1 MNFVEPSESSW
12 QEFTIEGGANGW
24 YRGEVCN
31 RFPEDRAHEGEYDLD
46 QVIKCVVGG
55 WAPKSPFLT
64 RKDMVTALG
73 SCFAYEVERNL
84 RQAGYRTSL
93 ASYGEYTEDSKA
105 KIWEHSLL
113 IKCSEGHVNTAS
125 IRTQFEWVYDESLAP
140 LKIWKK
146 VDGVIKEYLDN
157 NREVAKLIFS
167 ETTCFIITLGLSEV
181 WYNKVTQEVLWTSV
195 PKAQFDK
202 DIYGFRLLTVQE
214 NLENLK
220 RTVAIIRQH
229 KGNIPIVFTLSPI
242 PLAATF
248 RPIPAISAT
257 SVSKALLRVAVDELI
272 RTSDDPNLYYF
283 PSYEIITGYLKN
295 PMGSDHLH
303 PTSDAVQLIMDTF
316 LKLYAKEEPMAA
328 EGPQRV
334 AHPWARVD
342 TSQANRVVQGGQK
355 ARACPECGSACT
367 RELFSLEEF
376 QYFSD
381 SAGRAKRLPLSMRI
395 CADCGQVHAN
405 PCPTTQ
411 LWPSL
416 ISEGRLPGPE
426 DHAADAFDWLSHAG
440 LLPPD
445 GGTVLDLGCARGAFL
460 SRLGEKLIK
469 VGMDPDPGLIE
480 AAREA
485 CPGPSFRFFSS
496 DWEDLPAMAPPD
508 LITISKA
515 LAFVPDPGA
524 LLTRLR
530 ELAGPE
536 TRLFIS
542 VPVPTRQ
549 PHDVFGFFSPVM
561 ANHLTM
567 AAIGR
572 ILSRTG
578 WRILQTDHCRIHAM
592 PEAVTAKGRPGRDR
606 RAVHSNAAFHH
617 HHLAVI
623 ETIIER
629 IGQAPRLIIWG
640 AGLHTELLYH
650 LTSLFAESPQREY
663 LIVDSNPSLQGR
675 TWRGIRILPPSVLK
689 DCVLRN
695 LPILISTAQR
705 NGLHSIRA
713 QARILGVPPEN
724 MITLFRPGE
733 PDEELPR

>member
-195 PKAQFDK
+195 HKAQFDK

-257 SVSKALLRVAVDELI
+257 SVSVPRCFEWVASGQNRAI
-272 RTSDDPNLYYF
+272 RECRNRF
-283 PSYEIITGYLKN
+283 PV
-295 PMGSDHLH
+295 P
-303 PTSDAVQLIMDTF
+303 P
-316 LKLYAKEEPMAA
+316 
-328 EGPQRV
+328 
-334 AHPWARVD
+334 
-342 TSQANRVVQGGQK
+342 
-355 ARACPECGSACT
+355 
-367 RELFSLEEF
+367 
-376 QYFSD
+376 
-381 SAGRAKRLPLSMRI
+381 GRAVPPGSGSGSSLPLLAHVSILEPGRLLLLSSASGEPPWHPI
-395 CADCGQVHAN
+395 QSI
-405 PCPTTQ
+405 PTT
-411 LWPSL
+411 LRTMRPFFNSWCLPGSGRISVRWPS
-416 ISEGRLPGPE
+416 
-426 DHAADAFDWLSHAG
+426 
-440 LLPPD
+440 
-445 GGTVLDLGCARGAFL
+445 C
-460 SRLGEKLIK
+460 
-469 VGMDPDPGLIE
+469 
-480 AAREA
+480 
-485 CPGPSFRFFSS
+485 
-496 DWEDLPAMAPPD
+496 
-508 LITISKA
+508 
-515 LAFVPDPGA
+515 
-524 LLTRLR
+524 
-530 ELAGPE
+530 
-536 TRLFIS
+536 
-542 VPVPTRQ
+542 
-549 PHDVFGFFSPVM
+549 
-561 ANHLTM
+561 
-567 AAIGR
+567 
-572 ILSRTG
+572 
-578 WRILQTDHCRIHAM
+578 
-592 PEAVTAKGRPGRDR
+592 
-606 RAVHSNAAFHH
+606 
-617 HHLAVI
+617 
-623 ETIIER
+623 
-629 IGQAPRLIIWG
+629 
-640 AGLHTELLYH
+640 
-650 LTSLFAESPQREY
+650 
-663 LIVDSNPSLQGR
+663 
-675 TWRGIRILPPSVLK
+675 
-689 DCVLRN
+689 
-695 LPILISTAQR
+695 
-705 NGLHSIRA
+705 
-713 QARILGVPPEN
+713 
-724 MITLFRPGE
+724 
-733 PDEELPR
+733 